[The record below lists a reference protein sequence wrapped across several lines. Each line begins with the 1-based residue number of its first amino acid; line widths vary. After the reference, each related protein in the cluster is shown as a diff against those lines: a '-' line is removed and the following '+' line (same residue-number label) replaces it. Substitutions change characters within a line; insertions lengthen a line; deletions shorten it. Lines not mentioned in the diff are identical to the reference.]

1 MDGHDT
7 IGLLPTGGG
16 KSITFQIPA
25 LALHG
30 LCLVVSPL
38 IALMEDQIRHAN
50 QLGIK
55 ATTIHSALPYEEVY
69 ARLTDCTKGLYK
81 LLYVSPERLQT
92 PFFLSLLSS
101 LKVSLL
107 VVDEAH
113 CISHWGYDFRPSY
126 LKIATIR
133 TALPHVPIMA
143 LTATAPKTIVEDI
156 KQKLKLV
163 KPHVFR
169 ASFVRPNLTFV
180 VRQVNYPLRELFHIL
195 KNVAGSTIIYTRS
208 RRNTTDL
215 CQALNDQAISALSY
229 HAGLEAEE
237 RSRRQ
242 KVWTSNQVR
251 VMVATNAFG
260 MGIDK
265 SDVRMVI
272 HFEIPP
278 SLEDYYQEAGRAG
291 RDGKKAYAILLH
303 APLDSELLLTKVKRQ
318 FPPIKEIEYIYRTLL
333 VFLNANS
340 MKDNH
345 QVYAFKLSDFCT
357 PSALSVHDTH
367 YALKLLHHAEWLV
380 YIEEENGLSKVIF
393 NYPLK
398 DKASFPK
405 VVYQYWKTKKMT
417 LAKQAVAY
425 AENKKVCRASF
436 LLNYLEEENPSDCG
450 ICDLCLSHLKKT
462 KATTECSL
470 EEIRNALLIELRQS
484 PRSLTYLIENLP
496 FPKKQIINTLRILS
510 DQDPSIHLK
519 GDTIALQIE
528 S

>member
-55 ATTIHSALPYEEVY
+55 ATTVHSALPYEEVH
-69 ARLTDCTKGLYK
+69 ARLTDCTKGFYK
-81 LLYVSPERLQT
+81 LLYVSPERLHT

-126 LKIATIR
+126 LKIAAIR
-133 TALPHVPIMA
+133 LALPHVPIMA
-143 LTATAPKTIVEDI
+143 LTATAPTTIVEDI

-163 KPHVFR
+163 KPNIFR

-180 VRQVNYPLRELFHIL
+180 VRQVTYPLRELFHIL

-237 RSRRQ
+237 RSCRQ
-242 KVWTSNQVR
+242 KLWTTNQVR

-303 APLDSELLLTKVKRQ
+303 TPLDSELLLTKVKRE
-318 FPPIKEIEYIYRTLL
+318 FPPIKEIEHTYRNLL
-333 VFLNANS
+333 VFLNADS
-340 MKDNH
+340 TKDKLH
-345 QVYAFKLSDFCT
+345 VYGFKLTDFCA
-357 PSALSVHDTH
+357 PLALSVHDTH

-380 YIEEENGLSKVIF
+380 YIEEENGLSKVIL

-398 DKASFPK
+398 DKTSFPK
-405 VVYQYWKTKKMT
+405 VVYQYWKTKKMS
-417 LAKQAVAY
+417 LANQAVAY
-425 AENKKVCRASF
+425 AQNRKVCRASF
-436 LLNYLEEENPSDCG
+436 LLNYLEEENPTDCG
-450 ICDLCLSHLKKT
+450 VCDLCLSHIKKT
-462 KATTECSL
+462 KTTTEHSL
-470 EEIRNALLIELRQS
+470 EEIRKVLLIELRQS
-484 PRSLTYLIENLP
+484 PCSLAYLIENLP
-496 FPKKQIINTLRILS
+496 FPKKQIIKTLRILS
-510 DQDPSIHLK
+510 DQDPSIHIK
-519 GDTIALQIE
+519 GDTITLQIE